1 VQQIALVLSGVFL
14 GLWLGT
20 IVHEAGHYLCAR
32 LCGMPVRLVR
42 FAGPPI
48 LARRRI
54 QETEFEAGMSPFD
67 GRVVLYPFFD
77 IHRGRWGLFLLGGIL
92 GNIVCLFALSR
103 LESGSGGNWFLNGLA
118 FAQYLIIVL
127 TAAPHSLEGSTGSDG
142 WHLLNL
148 WRPKG
153 SGNRPYYEA
162 LLAAYGGKLTP
173 RAGAYAYRTRLA
185 YHLTNAE
192 VWRSSGDM
200 RRSIAAL
207 ERELNRSGFAPEEE
221 LLVLD
226 ALVPR
231 ALLAG
236 GQADLQKLEQWSQR
250 AFELGG
256 HLSTVQGSRGACL
269 CELGQYT
276 GARPL
281 LEEALASA
289 EPESFDALMAK
300 VYLAL
305 TLRGLGERVL
315 AVRSIEEIRAEYDPS
330 SHPFVMDLIARA
342 EAKIASACRLDGGRA
357 A

>member
-1 VQQIALVLSGVFL
+1 VQQIALVLSGVCL

-20 IVHEAGHYLCAR
+20 IVHEAGHYLCAC

-42 FAGPPI
+42 FGGAPV
-48 LARRRI
+48 LARWRI

-67 GRVVLYPFFD
+67 GRVVLYPFFEF
-77 IHRGRWGLFLLGGIL
+77 HRGRWGFFLLGGIL

-127 TAAPHSLEGSTGSDG
+127 TAAPHRLEGSTGSDG

-148 WRPKG
+148 RRPKG

-162 LLAAYGGKLTP
+162 LLAVYGGKLTP
-173 RAGAYAYRTRLA
+173 RRGTYAYRTRLA
-185 YHLTNAE
+185 YHLSNAE
-192 VWRSSGDM
+192 AWRSSGDM
-200 RRSIAAL
+200 QRSIAAL
-207 ERELNRSGFAPEEE
+207 ERELSRPGFAPEEE

-226 ALVPR
+226 ALITRV
-231 ALLAG
+231 LLAG

-256 HLSTVQGSRGACL
+256 HLSTVRGSRGACL
-269 CELGQYT
+269 CELGRYA

-289 EPESFDALMAK
+289 EPASFDALIAK

-305 TLRGLGERVL
+305 TLLGLEERVL
-315 AVRSIEEIRAEYDPS
+315 AVRLIEEIRAEYDPT

-342 EAKIASACRLDGGRA
+342 EAKIASVCSFDADRA